1 MSLAEYLKKDYIV
14 IFLDFQL
21 MSAAN
26 FADEQR

>member
-26 FADEQR
+26 FAGEQR